1 MNPEQMLK
9 LMRLLT
15 ILAFWLGM
23 VARVLLPYLKA
34 YWEQEGGLPFDWR
47 FVRGQAVGSLT
58 AFLAMLATGGNALLG
73 EIGAMGIGI
82 AFLAGYFSAHG
93 GREAQKFASAGQ
105 SYLLITRGKGRG
117 EGR

>member
-1 MNPEQMLK
+1 MNPETVK
-9 LMRLLT
+9 LMKFAT
-15 ILAFWLGM
+15 VLAFWLGM

-34 YWEQEGGLPFDWR
+34 YWEQEGDLPFDWR

-58 AFLAMLATGGNALLG
+58 AFLAMLATGGNTMLS

-93 GREAQKFASAGQ
+93 GREAQKLTNARQAYVHSA
-105 SYLLITRGKGRG
+105 TRKGRG
-117 EGR
+117 KAR